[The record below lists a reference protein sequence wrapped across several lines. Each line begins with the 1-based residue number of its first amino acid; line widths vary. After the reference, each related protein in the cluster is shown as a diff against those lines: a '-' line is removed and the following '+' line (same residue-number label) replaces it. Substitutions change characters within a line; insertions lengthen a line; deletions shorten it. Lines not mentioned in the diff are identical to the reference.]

1 MYRLTVRG
9 ETCCRAISRLH
20 LRLLCAFDP
29 LLAVPGKLLTFSN
42 LRRMMSHGT
51 SQNARLTSSVA
62 RKYADFLMNL
72 APQAGFEPATLRLT
86 GGKRNVSRPLRL
98 SAGRCRIARAHSEHS
113 ATSGL
118 CFVPPLA
125 AVCSSLVRSKG
136 KKRATLIAAPEL
148 VRNLGHDAQD
158 AETAACLSLQSTAV
172 PGD

>member
-86 GGKRNVSRPLRL
+86 GGKRNVSRPLRRF
-98 SAGRCRIARAHSEHS
+98 AGHCRIVRHHSENPPIFD
-113 ATSGL
+113 L
-118 CFVPPLA
+118 RFVPPLA
-125 AVCSSLVRSKG
+125 AVCRSLLPRKG
-136 KKRATLIAAPEL
+136 NKRATCGRKCQTRWRRSSFGEGHIALL
-148 VRNLGHDAQD
+148 V
-158 AETAACLSLQSTAV
+158 
-172 PGD
+172 